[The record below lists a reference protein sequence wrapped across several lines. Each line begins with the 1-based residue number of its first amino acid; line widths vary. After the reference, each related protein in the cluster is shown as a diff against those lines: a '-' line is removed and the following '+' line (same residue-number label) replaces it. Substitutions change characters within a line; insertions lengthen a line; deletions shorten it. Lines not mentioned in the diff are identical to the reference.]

1 MSSEAERHPA
11 IGLWSIDVNGS
22 DSGLLAARRA
32 AVGGAAS
39 AGGVSST
46 FEFAT
51 HGKGKSGH
59 HPCDLLALAAGT
71 RDLFRGPENQLFEVV
86 IALITVIFVNGHAQ

>member
-1 MSSEAERHPA
+1 MKGR
-11 IGLWSIDVNGS
+11 
-22 DSGLLAARRA
+22 DSGLLAAGRA
-32 AVGGAAS
+32 AMGGAAS

-46 FEFAT
+46 FEFT
-51 HGKGKSGH
+51 TRGKSKSGH

-86 IALITVIFVNGHAQ
+86 IALIAVIFVNGHAQ

>member
-1 MSSEAERHPA
+1 M
-11 IGLWSIDVNGS
+11 NGRG
-22 DSGLLAARRA
+22 SGLLAAGGA

-39 AGGVSST
+39 AGGVGRA

-51 HGKGKSGH
+51 HGKGKSRH
-59 HPCDLLALAAGT
+59 HPRDLLALAAGT
-71 RDLFRGPENQLFEVV
+71 RDLLRGPENQLFEVV